1 MKQDPKKTYQPKSSN
16 MLKLKSYLIKKG
28 NDGKRN

>member
-1 MKQDPKKTYQPKSSN
+1 MSKKRNYEPKKVN
-16 MLKLKSYLIKKG
+16 VLKLKSYLIKKG